1 MTKLLWALPFLLSG
15 LLQAESSPVS
25 PHTQANARGPL
36 PVLIFVS
43 QRLFDDEVFLTVAR
57 QLELAR
63 MAYVV
68 VSQDTAPAVGMD
80 QTILN
85 PEVRLHDV
93 RASDFSAFVLVGGS
107 GIAIFWR
114 DSLLHE
120 KLREFAAT
128 GRTVGAVGIA
138 SICLANAGI
147 LKGMRATTV
156 PERQA
161 VSMLRAGE
169 ARYLP
174 NPVVTDGNIVTASTH
189 LQARAFAR
197 RLVHLLKQ
205 RKAY

>member
-1 MTKLLWALPFLLSG
+1 MTKLFWVLPFLLSG
-15 LLQAESSPVS
+15 LLRAESSPVS
-25 PHTQANARGPL
+25 PHTQAGALGPL

-43 QRLFDDEVFLTVAR
+43 QRLFDDEVFLAVTR
-57 QLELAR
+57 QLELAQ

-68 VSQDTAPAVGMD
+68 VSRDTAPAVGME
-80 QTILN
+80 QTVLN
-85 PEVRLHDV
+85 PEVRLQDV

-120 KLREFAAT
+120 KLREFTAAE
-128 GRTVGAVGIA
+128 RIIGAVGIA

-147 LKGMRATTV
+147 LKGLRATTI
-156 PERQA
+156 PEREA

-174 NPVVTDGNIVTASTH
+174 NPVVTDGNIITASTH

-197 RLVHLLKQ
+197 RLVYWLKQ
-205 RKAY
+205 KRTY